1 MERAPKQPFAQDL
14 LKRGPPKP
22 TPAHPYW
29 RFLTQPPRVCTPE
42 FHAFRVSVFTDE
54 GWRKLVSLLDEHVT
68 RPEAVEDWYEAIV
81 DAIGNFTGFDQDTR
95 PDPHNILTFLSQ
107 AYTAAFEPPEEEA
120 IAREVKEQLISEL
133 RNLHATLRRMGVR
146 PERLV
151 AEVPEIK
158 EIVEARTA
166 QALKKQ
172 QELIRQLEEKVAQL
186 IREREKAPPPPGPT
200 APPEAVFMPPPRELT
215 EAEKKDLEELFK
227 REMALRG
234 LPLKTPTIN
243 YLDLFRAYLERW
255 KMVPAKRIR
264 ENRIPNLIA
273 AIEEALTQRTRV
285 TQEELT
291 RRIRQSEA
299 KFRVGDYVNYEGKNY
314 RVLEVVEI
322 DQTGRYSYRL
332 EGVEGLIDEG
342 LLRKV
347 EVPPPEFSVGDP
359 VILDGNTRKGYIVVD
374 RKFDFEA
381 NEWKYDLEEIT

>member
-29 RFLTQPPRVCTPE
+29 RFLTQPPHVCTPE
-42 FHAFRVSVFTDE
+42 YHAFRVSVFTDE

-107 AYTAAFEPPEEEA
+107 AYTVAFEPPEEEA
-120 IAREVKEQLISEL
+120 IARETKEQMLREL
-133 RNLHATLRRMGVR
+133 RELLDALRRMGVR
-146 PERLV
+146 PERLM

-186 IREREKAPPPPGPT
+186 IREREKAPPPPRPT

-215 EAEKKDLEELFK
+215 EAEKKDLEEWFK

-234 LPLKTPTIN
+234 LPLKTEGVN

-273 AIEEALTQRTRV
+273 AIEEALTKKTRV
-285 TQEELT
+285 APDVLG
-291 RRIRQSEA
+291 RRIQQAEA
-299 KFRVGDYVNYEGKNY
+299 KFRVGDYVNYEGKNF

-322 DQTGRYSYRL
+322 DGTGRYSYRL
-332 EGVEGLIDEG
+332 EGVEGLVDEA
-342 LLRKV
+342 LLR
-347 EVPPPEFSVGDP
+347 EVKLPKPKFNVGDKVMFEGRGWV
-359 VILDGNTRKGYIVVD
+359 VISR
-374 RKFDFEA
+374 RFDFNA
-381 NEWKYDLEEIT
+381 QTWVYRLRSVV